1 MRVRV
6 AHHGVE
12 ERERMAVGR
21 GDAKPALRLK
31 SACGKVQAQGHH
43 SETIIKLFSSI
54 GSGRFKITTMEQCN
68 KK

>member
-1 MRVRV
+1 
-6 AHHGVE
+6 
-12 ERERMAVGR
+12 MAVGR

-54 GSGRFKITTMEQCN
+54 GSQRFKITKWSSVIKN
-68 KK
+68 KLGPKDPQTISPTP